1 MITSLMRILCR
12 YMPELILLVYIG
24 LFVGFKQPAQKWDRV
39 INSDGKGYYAY
50 LPAIFI
56 YQDLDYCFVE
66 TYESDYYPSD
76 RSVFKEFRLDHNGQ
90 TVNKYFAGLAILWL
104 PFFLLAHIITLLAGM
119 PADGYSIIYQYTIAV
134 ATLFYLWAGCRA
146 LFSVLIRFGASQAL
160 SSFILLAI
168 TLGTNMVFYA
178 IIEPSMSHIYS
189 FSLITLY
196 ILSLLNY
203 FATKERRW
211 FLMFTAVFGLIV
223 ITRPTN
229 VLVILLLPFMA
240 GSIQTLKDGIKH
252 IWKNKPWFLWS
263 ISIFILIIALQP
275 LLYYFQ
281 SGQLWIYSYG
291 EEQLEFINPK
301 ILNIL
306 FSFNRG
312 WFIYTPL
319 ALFSLT
325 GLIAL
330 YRDNKFRFI
339 SLIVFFSTSI
349 YLISCWWVFYY
360 ASKCGQRVFIDLYPV
375 LAILLIYLFS
385 LVKRKSWRVLLYI
398 LTALLILLN
407 MIQFYQ
413 HTKWI
418 FPVATITGSIYWDA
432 FTTIHPKAR
441 VYLPEEAVF
450 ATLTMSHDME
460 KKKRWMNEHTLTG
473 NHAYSGNSSSLIN
486 DALPYGIGLRIDPL
500 PQFETM
506 NRIVK
511 VTARIWSAG
520 GSGGSSLVLTLTDT
534 IEFSCY
540 RAFYLEPFIR
550 KKRWIPIECAFS
562 LPDHIPENTVM
573 KIYFYHPH
581 NTPSLYID
589 DLTIDFISLKDRPE
603 YKKIEGVLVSCH

>member
-1 MITSLMRILCR
+1 MRTLCR
-12 YMPELILLVYIG
+12 YTPELILLVYIG
-24 LFVGFKQPAQKWDRV
+24 LFVGVKQPAQQWDRV

-56 YQDLDYCFVE
+56 YQDLDYRFVE
-66 TYESDYYPSD
+66 TYESTYYPSD

-90 TVNKYFAGLAILWL
+90 TVNRYFAGLAVLWL
-104 PFFLLAHIITLLAGM
+104 PFFFLAHLITLLAGM
-119 PADGYSIIYQYTIAV
+119 PADGYSIIYQYAIGV
-134 ATLFYLWAGCRA
+134 ATLFYLWVGCRA
-146 LFSVLIRFGASQAL
+146 LFSILIRLGASQVL
-160 SSFILLAI
+160 SSFILIAI

-189 FSLITLY
+189 FALITLY

-203 FATKERRW
+203 FRTKDHRW
-211 FLMFTAVFGLIV
+211 FLLFTVAYGLIV

-229 VLVILLLPFMA
+229 ALVILLLPFMA
-240 GSIQTLKDGIKH
+240 GSIQTLKEGMNH
-252 IWKNKPWFLWS
+252 IWKNKPLFLGG

-275 LLYYFQ
+275 LLYFFQ

-291 EEQLEFINPK
+291 EEQLEFLNPK
-301 ILNIL
+301 ILSIL
-306 FSFNRG
+306 FSYNRG

-319 ALFSLT
+319 ALLSLT

-330 YRDNKFRFI
+330 YRDNKLRFI
-339 SLIVFFSTSI
+339 SLIVFLATSI
-349 YLISCWWVFYY
+349 YLASCWWVFYY

-375 LAILLIYLFS
+375 LAILLFNLFS
-385 LVKRKSWRVLLYI
+385 LVNRKSWRMLWYI
-398 LTALLILLN
+398 VIALLILFN

-418 FPVATITGSIYWDA
+418 FPPATITGSIYWDA

-441 VYLPEEAVF
+441 VYLPEEAVS
-450 ATLTMSHDME
+450 ATLTMSNDME

-473 NHAYSGNSSSLIN
+473 NHAYSGASSSLIN
-486 DALPYGIGLRIDPL
+486 DALPYGIGLEIDPL

-511 VTARIWSAG
+511 VTAMVWSAS
-520 GSGGSSLVLTLTDT
+520 GSATSSLVLTLTDPR
-534 IEFSCY
+534 EFSCY
-540 RAFYLEPFIR
+540 KAFYLESFIR
-550 KKRWIPIECAFS
+550 KNRWTPIECAFS

-573 KIYFYHPH
+573 KIYFYHPPK
-581 NTPSLYID
+581 TPSLYID